1 MGNPEARQA
10 LLNLLVRYLHQPS
23 TWQGLALGFGSL
35 SAYLGVPVE
44 QAAAGVALVIALILI
59 FRDER
64 KSSEVIEDVVAKV
77 LEDKV
82 DKS

>member
-1 MGNPEARQA
+1 MG
-10 LLNLLVRYLHQPS
+10 L
-23 TWQGLALGFGSL
+23 GSL

-44 QAAAGVALVIALILI
+44 QAAAGAALVIALIMI

-64 KSSEVIEDVVAKV
+64 KPTDVIEDAIAKA
-77 LEDKV
+77 LDDKV